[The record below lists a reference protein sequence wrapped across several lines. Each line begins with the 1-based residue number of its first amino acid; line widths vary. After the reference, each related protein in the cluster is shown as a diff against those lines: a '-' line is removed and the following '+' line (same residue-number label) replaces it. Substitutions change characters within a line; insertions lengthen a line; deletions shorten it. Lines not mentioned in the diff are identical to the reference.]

1 MDKKIRSILICGILF
16 IALCGGLR
24 IPLGLPSFITV
35 LSEIFI
41 YLLLIVS
48 LIARSGRN
56 IYFPHMW
63 YCVVSIFMIAGC
75 SIILNEIDFFRALF
89 SLRLL
94 FRFYFFYV
102 AITFIE
108 LSDENLKKINYFIA
122 VLLVFQFPVVAV
134 KFYHY
139 GIAERTLGAY
149 PQIDGSLSATVPVMV
164 LFFSAAFYLLYR
176 PDFRYI
182 LVAIGFIV
190 LSIVGDKR
198 AVFFMYPLQF
208 IAIYYYIYS
217 KGRDINLT
225 KKIGALSI
233 VLFSVIVLTSS
244 ILYFSKT
251 LNPEGRV
258 GGRID
263 YGYAL
268 SYAQGYNV
276 GEDGYGYTYGRIS
289 TTIRV
294 FESLWDSGIERFLL
308 GFGPGFN
315 TPSLFESRKEK
326 EQRINQM
333 DEFMI
338 LYGWTPMTK
347 IVFEYGIFAG
357 LLYTLILLTLSGMC
371 WKYYN
376 SENDPYW
383 KAFAAGSVG
392 FSFSMLFFFF
402 AYHSTAIWGD
412 TLPALYFYAMA
423 VVYTRRKRILAPV
436 YKKIKSPTF

>member
-1 MDKKIRSILICGILF
+1 MDKKFQSILICGILF

-56 IYFPHMW
+56 IYLPHMW
-63 YCVVSIFMIAGC
+63 YCIVSIFMIAGC
-75 SIILNEIDFFRALF
+75 SIVLNEIEFFKALF

-102 AITFIE
+102 AITFLE
-108 LSDENLKKINYFIA
+108 LSDENLKKINFFVA
-122 VLLVFQFPVVAV
+122 ALLVFQFPVVAV

-149 PQIDGSLSATVPVMV
+149 PQIDGSLSATVPVAV
-164 LFFSAAFYLLYR
+164 LFYSAAYYLLYR
-176 PDFRYI
+176 PKLRYI
-182 LVAIGFIV
+182 LIAIGFVV

-198 AVFFMYPLQF
+198 AVFFMYPLQLL
-208 IAIYYYIYS
+208 AIYYYIYLKGKNVNLS
-217 KGRDINLT
+217 K
-225 KKIGALSI
+225 KLSAFLI
-233 VLFSVIVLTSS
+233 VCLAVVVLSSS

-268 SYAQGYNV
+268 SYAEQYNV

-289 TTIRV
+289 TTLRV
-294 FESLWDSGIERFLL
+294 FESLWNSGVERFLL

-315 TPSLFESRKEK
+315 TPSLFESRIEK
-326 EQRINQM
+326 EQRMKQM

-338 LYGWTPMTK
+338 AYGWTPMTK
-347 IVFEYGIFAG
+347 IVFEYGIFGG
-357 LLYTLILLTLSGMC
+357 LSYTLILLALSGMC
-371 WKYYN
+371 WKYYK
-376 SENDPYW
+376 SEIDPYW

-423 VVYTRRKRILAPV
+423 VIYTRRKRILAPV
-436 YKKIKSPTF
+436 YKK